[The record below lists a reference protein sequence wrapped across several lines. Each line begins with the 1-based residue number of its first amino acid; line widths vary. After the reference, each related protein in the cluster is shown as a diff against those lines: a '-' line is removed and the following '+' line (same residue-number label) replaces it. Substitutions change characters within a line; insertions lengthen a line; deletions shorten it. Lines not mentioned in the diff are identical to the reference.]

1 MGRTLTINQ
10 ILEVLIVRYLLSEEA
25 KLFET
30 LETLEWQGPAR
41 EISKA
46 DYRQC
51 LYSFYHPLVMA
62 LKPKICSDAN
72 RLQIVIRL
80 EPGVCVTL
88 ARFPR
93 QNHSAKKWK
102 NIEFA
107 GEKPFNW
114 IKSERDENL
123 RRANSRESN
132 QNRSIFLFELS
143 VIMRYTNIKNRLEHY
158 PSIYIE

>member
-1 MGRTLTINQ
+1 MKRWK
-10 ILEVLIVRYLLSEEA
+10 LSSG
-25 KLFET
+25 KDR
-30 LETLEWQGPAR
+30 R

-93 QNHSAKKWK
+93 QSHSAKKWK

-107 GEKPFNW
+107 GEKLFNW

-143 VIMRYTNIKNRLEHY
+143 VIMRYTNIKNRLEHLSKHLY
-158 PSIYIE
+158 RVIYSKIIIEHFIRFTIIFKSSYRIYSM

>member
-1 MGRTLTINQ
+1 MFIFILPSISDGIKTEDLFWRKPVANSNQ
-10 ILEVLIVRYLLSEEA
+10 
-25 KLFET
+25 T
-30 LETLEWQGPAR
+30 WT
-41 EISKA
+41 
-46 DYRQC
+46 
-51 LYSFYHPLVMA
+51 
-62 LKPKICSDAN
+62 
-72 RLQIVIRL
+72 
-80 EPGVCVTL
+80 CVTL

-123 RRANSRESN
+123 RWANSRESN

-143 VIMRYTNIKNRLEHY
+143 VIMRYTNIKNRLEHLSKHLY
-158 PSIYIE
+158 RVIYSKIIIEHFIRFTIIFKSSYRIYSM